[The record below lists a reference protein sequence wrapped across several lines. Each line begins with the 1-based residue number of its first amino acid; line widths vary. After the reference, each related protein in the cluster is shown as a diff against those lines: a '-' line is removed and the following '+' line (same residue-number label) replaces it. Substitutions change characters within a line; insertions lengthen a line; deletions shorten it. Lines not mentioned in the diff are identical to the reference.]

1 MRHPEESGPI
11 SDGALDGGSQPVAGA
26 APEQFYDPAQF
37 TLADMVRC
45 GATLRTLTAQSASM
59 EEAAQK
65 VTQYLY
71 DNLKTGP
78 FGKRSGVLVR
88 FFRTHDY
95 VGLPEDLRKAARSAA
110 SSPVAEGTKCL
121 VLLGT
126 SGDQPQWNRR
136 EVSRWHKCLPLQS
149 ESVIEQFPMISRLI
163 KQLGIPMSEL
173 LRPAPEIIKDF
184 ERKNFGVFYVPVAA
198 GSPFVPA
205 QKEFVIPFGVQSV
218 LGFGGILADG
228 ELFAVIIFSR
238 TAIPSAT
245 AEMFRTIALSLKLG
259 LLALFDKPV
268 FRD

>member
-1 MRHPEESGPI
+1 MRHPEESGPM
-11 SDGALDGGSQPVAGA
+11 SDGALDGDSQPAAQA
-26 APEQFYDPAQF
+26 APQQFYDPAQF

-45 GATLRTLTAQSASM
+45 GAALRTLTSQSASM

-71 DNLKTGP
+71 DSLKTRP
-78 FGKRSGVLVR
+78 FGRRSCVLVR
-88 FFRTHDY
+88 FFKTHDHRH
-95 VGLPEDLRKAARSAA
+95 LPEDLRKAARSAA
-110 SSPVAEGTKCL
+110 TSPLAEGTRCL

-126 SGDQPQWNRR
+126 SGDEPRWNKRK
-136 EVSRWHKCLPLQS
+136 ESRWHKCLPLQS
-149 ESVIEQFPMISRLI
+149 KAVIERFPMISRLI
-163 KQLGIPMSEL
+163 QQLGMPMSEL

-245 AEMFRTIALSLKLG
+245 AEMFRTIAMSLKLG
-259 LLALFDKPV
+259 LLALLDKPA

>member
-1 MRHPEESGPI
+1 MCHPEEPGPI
-11 SDGALDGGSQPVAGA
+11 SDGALDGGSQPAAEA

-45 GATLRTLTAQSASM
+45 GATLRTLAAQSANM

-65 VTQYLY
+65 VTRHLY
-71 DNLKTGP
+71 DGLKTMPLG
-78 FGKRSGVLVR
+78 RRCCVLVR
-88 FFRTHDY
+88 FFKTQSYGR
-95 VGLPEDLRKAARSAA
+95 LSEDLRKAARSAA
-110 SSPVAEGTKCL
+110 TSPLAEGTKCL

-126 SGDQPQWNRR
+126 SGDEPQWNKR
-136 EVSRWHKCLPLQS
+136 EESRWHKCLPLQS
-149 ESVIEQFPMISRLI
+149 QAVIEEFPMISRLI
-163 KQLGIPMSEL
+163 RQLGMPMSEL

-238 TAIPSAT
+238 TPIPSAT

-259 LLALFDKPV
+259 LLALLDKPV

>member
-1 MRHPEESGPI
+1 MRHPEEPGPVSG
-11 SDGALDGGSQPVAGA
+11 GAPVSKSAE
-26 APEQFYDPAQF
+26 APAKQYYDLAEF

-45 GATLRTLTAQSASM
+45 GAALRTLASQSVTV
-59 EEAAQK
+59 EGAAQN
-65 VTQYLY
+65 VTRFLY
-71 DNLKTGP
+71 DGLKTRP
-78 FGKRSGVLVR
+78 FGRRCCVLVR
-88 FFRTHDY
+88 FFKTHEY
-95 VGLPEDLRKAARSAA
+95 GRLPTDLQKAARSAA
-110 SSPVAEGTKCL
+110 TSPLAESTKCL

-126 SGDQPQWNRR
+126 SGDEPQWNRR
-136 EVSRWHKCLPLQS
+136 QSSRWHKCLPLQS
-149 ESVIEQFPMISRLI
+149 EVVIEQFPIISRLI
-163 KQLGIPMSEL
+163 QQLGMRVLEL

-238 TAIPSAT
+238 APIPPST
-245 AEMFRTIALSLKLG
+245 AEMFRTMALSLKLG

-268 FRD
+268 FQD